1 MRARLAILLAFVGF
15 VTASPLPLIDVAHAR
30 DGVVLAQEGD
40 PTGEDN
46 EAEGQEEQ
54 GGEGEGQG
62 GAEAE
67 TGAGG
72 QTEGGESTEVGPPW
86 TYQMA
91 RISVVLLVGLAL
103 GIGLIYHRLVMRRQ
117 RGQV

>member
-1 MRARLAILLAFVGF
+1 MRARLAILLAL
-15 VTASPLPLIDVAHAR
+15 VTLVTMATGVAHAR
-30 DGVVLAQEGD
+30 DGVGVWAQEGD
-40 PTGEDN
+40 PTGQEE
-46 EAEGQEEQ
+46 EAEGQEGQ
-54 GGEGEGQG
+54 GQEGEGQG

-72 QTEGGESTEVGPPW
+72 ETEGGESTEVGPPW

-91 RISVVLLVGLAL
+91 RISVVLLVMLAL
-103 GIGLIYHRLVMRRQ
+103 GIGLIYYRLVAKRQ